1 LEVHLVEMPLTDLT
15 EGLAQKFRHVA
26 DEKGLAFHIKIA
38 DNLPNTLQTD
48 AQRLKQILNNLL
60 SNAFKFTAAGEIRLT
75 IGRPLR
81 PEEVV
86 GLGLDATK
94 TIALSVTDTGI
105 GIPKDKLEVI
115 FGAFQQVDGTIS
127 RRYGG
132 TGLGLSIARQLARLL
147 GGDIKVHSETGQGS
161 TFTLYLPETAKT
173 MLPDFSVAKKD
184 TTPPKRQE
192 MTEKL
197 RQSQPQVP
205 IPVEK
210 NDMIE
215 DDRHHLHTTDRIL
228 LVIEDDRKF
237 LNILKDLAREKEFK
251 CLIADDG
258 KVGLQM
264 AEEYHPHAI
273 ILDVSL
279 PQIDGWTIME
289 RLKDSPNTRH
299 IPVHFISS
307 TDQSRDAKQMGAIG
321 HLLKPVSMA
330 ELNEAFKKIEKII
343 AKTLKNLLVMVSH
356 PERQQKILNIVGSD
370 NIQATIAVNPLDA
383 WSHLKT
389 KDIDCIILDVEVE
402 PEASLK
408 FLEQLHQEDNP
419 VPVIIYTERELSL
432 EEEQSLQRCADN
444 LTVKAVRTPER
455 LLDEVTLF
463 LHQVEALLPKEKQKI
478 LRMVHDKEAILAGKK
493 VLVVDDD
500 TRNIFALMSVL
511 ENKNMEVIAAQHGK
525 EALEVL
531 NEHPNMDIV
540 LMDIMMPEM
549 DGYETMQKIR
559 AQPRFR
565 KLPIIALTAKA
576 MKSDKAKCI
585 EAGASDYLAKPVD
598 TDKLVSLMRVWLYR

>member
-1 LEVHLVEMPLTDLT
+1 
-15 EGLAQKFRHVA
+15 
-26 DEKGLAFHIKIA
+26 
-38 DNLPNTLQTD
+38 
-48 AQRLKQILNNLL
+48 
-60 SNAFKFTAAGEIRLT
+60 
-75 IGRPLR
+75 
-81 PEEVV
+81 
-86 GLGLDATK
+86 
-94 TIALSVTDTGI
+94 
-105 GIPKDKLEVI
+105 
-115 FGAFQQVDGTIS
+115 
-127 RRYGG
+127 
-132 TGLGLSIARQLARLL
+132 
-147 GGDIKVHSETGQGS
+147 
-161 TFTLYLPETAKT
+161 
-173 MLPDFSVAKKD
+173 
-184 TTPPKRQE
+184 
-192 MTEKL
+192 
-197 RQSQPQVP
+197 
-205 IPVEK
+205 
-210 NDMIE
+210 
-215 DDRHHLHTTDRIL
+215 
-228 LVIEDDRKF
+228 
-237 LNILKDLAREKEFK
+237 
-251 CLIADDG
+251 
-258 KVGLQM
+258 
-264 AEEYHPHAI
+264 
-273 ILDVSL
+273 
-279 PQIDGWTIME
+279 
-289 RLKDSPNTRH
+289 
-299 IPVHFISS
+299 
-307 TDQSRDAKQMGAIG
+307 
-321 HLLKPVSMA
+321 
-330 ELNEAFKKIEKII
+330 
-343 AKTLKNLLVMVSH
+343 
-356 PERQQKILNIVGSD
+356 
-370 NIQATIAVNPLDA
+370 
-383 WSHLKT
+383 
-389 KDIDCIILDVEVE
+389 VEVE